1 MNTNT
6 NNGVWRQAT
15 TLGGFLFFSLMLS
28 VPSGYSYGS
37 AFLLL
42 TSMAFL
48 ACLAVR
54 NGQSDHAY
62 APLTREDLAIMLALL
77 GVFAVAAATTIL
89 HGNDASTLDVDS
101 RCLLAVPIL
110 VLAVKAPPRLE
121 AIWAGLIMGCIV
133 AAGVA
138 AWQVYGLG
146 IPRATGFVTS
156 AVPFGNLGLTMA
168 AFCFAGMFWARGRPT
183 YARQWQAALLM
194 GCGAGVYV
202 SVASGSR
209 GGWLALAPVFV
220 LFCVAFLNRQNWRQA
235 TIATALAATV
245 LGGAFVVPEDS
256 YVRIRYDEAVQET
269 DNYLTKENVETS
281 IGGRLEAWRGAAI
294 AIPQKPLLGWS
305 HSDYAAQLRYM
316 VQTKQ
321 LRPYVLEL
329 VNTHNNYLQVW
340 LFQGIV
346 GLAALLA
353 LYIVPFWF
361 FCRRLRAR
369 DSTVRVLAVCG
380 ASLLLAFFTYGL
392 THVILGRNN
401 GMIFFVVT
409 LVLLWGC
416 LREAE
421 RRAGG
426 LARAHAGPEN
436 QQRHQEEQYA
446 TVAPQNNVRHA
457 KHGE

>member
-15 TLGGFLFFSLMLS
+15 TLGSFLFFSFMLS

-42 TSMAFL
+42 TSMAYL

-54 NGQSDHAY
+54 NGHADQAY
-62 APLTREDLAIMLALL
+62 MPLTREDRAIMLALL
-77 GVFAVAAATTIL
+77 GVFAVAVATTII
-89 HGNDASTLDVDS
+89 HGNDASMLDVDS

-121 AIWAGLIMGCIV
+121 AVWAGLVVGCIV
-133 AAGVA
+133 AAGIA
-138 AWQVYGLG
+138 AWQVYSQG

-168 AFCFAGMFWARGRPT
+168 IFCFAGMFWARAQPAC
-183 YARQWQAALLM
+183 ARQWQAVLLL

-209 GGWLALAPVFV
+209 GGWLALAPVSV
-220 LFCVAFLNRQNWRQA
+220 LFCIAFLNRQNWRKA
-235 TIATALAATV
+235 TIATALAAAV
-245 LGGAFVVPEDS
+245 LGGVFVAPQDS
-256 YVRIRYDEAVQET
+256 YVRARYDEAVRET
-269 DNYLTKENVETS
+269 GNYLTEENVETS

-294 AIPQKPLLGWS
+294 AIPKKPLLGWS
-305 HSDYAAQLRYM
+305 HADYAAELRYM

-329 VNTHNNYLQVW
+329 VNTHNNYLQAW
-340 LFQGIV
+340 LFQGAV
-346 GLAALLA
+346 GLSALMA
-353 LYIVPFWF
+353 LYIFPFWF
-361 FCRRLRAR
+361 FCRRLRAA
-369 DSTVRVLAVCG
+369 DMTVRVLAVCG
-380 ASLLLAFFTYGL
+380 ASLLVAFFTYGM

-401 GMIFFVVT
+401 GM
-409 LVLLWGC
+409 
-416 LREAE
+416 
-421 RRAGG
+421 
-426 LARAHAGPEN
+426 
-436 QQRHQEEQYA
+436 
-446 TVAPQNNVRHA
+446 
-457 KHGE
+457 

>member
-1 MNTNT
+1 MSTNT

-15 TLGGFLFFSLMLS
+15 TLGSFLFFSLMLS

-42 TSMAFL
+42 TSMAYL
-48 ACLAVR
+48 ACVAMR
-54 NGQSDHAY
+54 NGHADRTF
-62 APLTREDLAIMLALL
+62 APLTREDRAIMLALL
-77 GVFAVAAATTIL
+77 GVFVVAVATTVI
-89 HGNDASTLDVDS
+89 HENDASTLDVDS

-121 AIWAGLIMGCIV
+121 AICAGMVVGCIG
-133 AAGVA
+133 AAGIA
-138 AWQVYGLG
+138 AWQVYGQG

-168 AFCFAGMFWARGRPT
+168 IFCFAGMFWAGTQPA
-183 YARQWQAALLM
+183 YVRQWQVALLL

-220 LFCVAFLNRQNWRQA
+220 LFCIAFLNRQNWRQA
-235 TIATALAATV
+235 TIATALVAAV
-245 LGGAFVVPEDS
+245 LGGVFVAPEDS
-256 YVRIRYDEAVQET
+256 YVRARYDEAVQET
-269 DNYLTKENVETS
+269 GNYLTEQNIETS

-305 HSDYAAQLRYM
+305 HSDYAAELRYM

-340 LFQGIV
+340 LFQGAV
-346 GLAALLA
+346 GLGALLA
-353 LYIVPFWF
+353 LYIAPFWF
-361 FCRRLRAR
+361 FCRRLRTP
-369 DSTVRVLAVCG
+369 DTTVRVLAVCG
-380 ASLLLAFFTYGL
+380 ASLLAAFFTYGL

-409 LVLLWGC
+409 LVVLWGC
-416 LREAE
+416 LRQAE
-421 RRAGG
+421 RRSPAE
-426 LARAHAGPEN
+426 L
-436 QQRHQEEQYA
+436 
-446 TVAPQNNVRHA
+446 
-457 KHGE
+457 